1 MENSKGDRVNAH
13 NAKPYTPATAQTAF
27 RFEVWISGVGI
38 GQKLILD
45 KNGANTYILIIPKR
59 KNVP

>member
-13 NAKPYTPATAQTAF
+13 NAKPYAQATAQTVF
-27 RFEVWISGVGI
+27 RFEVWISGIGI
-38 GQKLILD
+38 GQKLNLD
-45 KNGANTYILIIPKR
+45 KNGTNTYILIIPKR